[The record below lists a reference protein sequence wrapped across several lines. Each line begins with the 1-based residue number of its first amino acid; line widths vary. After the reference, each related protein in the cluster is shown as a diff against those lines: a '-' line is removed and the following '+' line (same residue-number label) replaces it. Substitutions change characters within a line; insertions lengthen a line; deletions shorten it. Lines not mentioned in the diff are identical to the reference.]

1 MEVERIRGWQ
11 DFQSLRKV
19 GFQTLASGRSRNLFT
34 HILAGWLFETVTRR
48 HHLLNI
54 TYYFLVSDIFEF
66 LKICWWDSIVLHK
79 CFWSWGGM
87 WLKWQEC
94 RICDEKLWNTVDNL
108 KKETWDTK
116 PPLSHHT
123 FQISLRDLNL
133 FHFTRSKKLSSI
145 TDLLIH
151 SSFTSLLAMDSGNSN
166 SSPENILSSGG
177 NMRIFVKGI
186 LIFLRKMSV
195 GSKNLCFSSDL
206 HTGLRICPQ
215 NCSFILRCQEEA
227 KRVGMILDYFDP
239 NKQTEWKMH
248 RLVWTLKINLNK
260 ILLSEMTILP
270 YGLKLWKLLNVGLSP
285 SFPPW
290 HVLPMDFL
298 RYRPKIIACT
308 I

>member
-1 MEVERIRGWQ
+1 M
-11 DFQSLRKV
+11 
-19 GFQTLASGRSRNLFT
+19 
-34 HILAGWLFETVTRR
+34 
-48 HHLLNI
+48 
-54 TYYFLVSDIFEF
+54 SDIFEF

-177 NMRIFVKGI
+177 NMRIFEKGI
-186 LIFLRKMSV
+186 LILFKENVSWQQESLFLFWSSLWFAYMS
-195 GSKNLCFSSDL
+195 SKLQFR
-206 HTGLRICPQ
+206 TQMPRRG
-215 NCSFILRCQEEA
+215 
-227 KRVGMILDYFDP
+227 RVRMILDYFDP
-239 NKQTEWKMH
+239 NKQTDK
-248 RLVWTLKINLNK
+248 K
-260 ILLSEMTILP
+260 
-270 YGLKLWKLLNVGLSP
+270 
-285 SFPPW
+285 
-290 HVLPMDFL
+290 
-298 RYRPKIIACT
+298 CT
-308 I
+308 GSAGR